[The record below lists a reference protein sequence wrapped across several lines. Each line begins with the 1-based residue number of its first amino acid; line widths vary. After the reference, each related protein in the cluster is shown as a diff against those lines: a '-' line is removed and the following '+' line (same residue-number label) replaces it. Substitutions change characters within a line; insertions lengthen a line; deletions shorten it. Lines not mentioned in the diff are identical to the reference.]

1 MTGPSEDPH
10 KKKADEAARYLAESF
25 FGLNMSPADVGGEV
39 LFDDYDD
46 VKKPA
51 VSPLSQV
58 VPDSYEST
66 NSGPAAQEHR
76 PGPSVSSR
84 VTEDDLDDLIVFSD
98 DEDDEDEVEDVV
110 SVTEDDSRR
119 CTNRT
124 SNRQQFQRRLGDLA
138 VNGINQYE
146 YFTHEFWSLLRR
158 TSCQR
163 GIRRA

>member
-51 VSPLSQV
+51 ASLLSQV

-66 NSGPAAQEHR
+66 NSGPMAQDHR
-76 PGPSVSSR
+76 SATSASSR
-84 VTEDDLDDLIVFSD
+84 VAEDDLDDLIVFSD
-98 DEDDEDEVEDVV
+98 DEDEEDDEVEDVV
-110 SVTEDDSRR
+110 SVTEDDDE
-119 CTNRT
+119 N
-124 SNRQQFQRRLGDLA
+124 FDFGEEEDED
-138 VNGINQYE
+138 GM
-146 YFTHEFWSLLRR
+146 
-158 TSCQR
+158 
-163 GIRRA
+163 